1 MRVGLLTI
9 ELSIGGAFSLKEKR
23 MVVNRVR
30 DRVRRTFNVAI
41 AEVDLLDVWN
51 AATMGVVTVSND
63 GRHVDEM
70 LSKVVNFV
78 STLKDCEIE
87 DYSTEMI

>member
-1 MRVGLLTI
+1 MRVGILTV
-9 ELSIGGAFSLKEKR
+9 ELSIDGAFSLKEKR

-30 DRVRRTFNVAI
+30 DRVRRKFNVAI

-51 AATMGVVTVSND
+51 AASMGIVAVSND

-70 LSKVVNFV
+70 LSKVVNFI
-78 STLKDCEIE
+78 STLKDCEVE
-87 DYSTEMI
+87 DYSTELI